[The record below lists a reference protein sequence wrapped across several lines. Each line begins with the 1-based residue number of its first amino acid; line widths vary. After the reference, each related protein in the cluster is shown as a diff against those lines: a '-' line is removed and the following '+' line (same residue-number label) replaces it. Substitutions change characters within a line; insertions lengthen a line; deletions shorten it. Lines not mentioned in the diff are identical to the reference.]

1 MYLIGR
7 NLLITES
14 FGSNTCKYKAQCEK
28 KKRKKK
34 KRSVWLT
41 GSTILI
47 RMKYKGIKGL
57 DTGVWK
63 EKSVAKI
70 MI

>member
-14 FGSNTCKYKAQCEK
+14 FGSNTCKYKGQCEK
-28 KKRKKK
+28 KKEKKK

-41 GSTILI
+41 GWTILI
-47 RMKYKGIKGL
+47 HVKYKGIKGL